1 MCEISPFGDFQY
13 RAFAAYK
20 AWTLLHTLR
29 HIPTPLIHIHFIH
42 WLSGTTSRYLGT
54 IQDSRQQ
61 QTPSYVP
68 RRPKK
73 AVRRCVWQLM
83 FTSNCIFWC
92 LLVSDSVLWWLK
104 MWRGRLMSSAG
115 PLTSPKTSGAM
126 FFFQNI
132 ASLSK
137 KCDVFTRCFRFQ
149 KARPEKESM
158 TNSPLIIKP
167 RRPYS

>member
-1 MCEISPFGDFQY
+1 MKFHRSEDFQY
-13 RAFAAYK
+13 RAFAAYM
-20 AWTLLHTLR
+20 AWTLLYTLR

-42 WLSGTTSRYLGT
+42 WLSGTSSRYLGT

-83 FTSNCIFWC
+83 FTSNCIYWC

-104 MWRGRLMSSAG
+104 MWRGRLKSSAG
-115 PLTSPKTSGAM
+115 QLTSLKASLVRCFTFSKTSPKTSGGNVYFKTSLKHRIVKQKVLCFYTM
-126 FFFQNI
+126 F
-132 ASLSK
+132 
-137 KCDVFTRCFRFQ
+137 
-149 KARPEKESM
+149 
-158 TNSPLIIKP
+158 
-167 RRPYS
+167 